1 MWGMRRAALP
11 ATTPLAGRLILVR
24 HGRTEW
30 SENGRHTG
38 VTDLPLL
45 PEGEEDG
52 RGLGRRLEEFDIAV
66 ALTSPRQ
73 RARRTAEL
81 AGFGT
86 AEVDEDLVEW
96 DYGGYE
102 GRTTPQIR
110 EEVGYDWTVFEH
122 GVVPGQ
128 TPGETVEEVAAR
140 ASRVIARVL
149 PTLAERDAVLFGHG
163 HALRVLAATFLRR
176 EPRFG
181 AHLVLDAGALC
192 VLGERREQPVIR
204 LWNG

>member
-1 MWGMRRAALP
+1 MRPADLP
-11 ATTPLAGRLILVR
+11 ATSPLSGRLILVR
-24 HGRTEW
+24 HGKTEW

-38 VTDLPLL
+38 QTDLPLL
-45 PEGEEDG
+45 PEGEEDA
-52 RGLGRRLEEFDIAV
+52 RRLGERLKDFDIAM
-66 ALTSPRQ
+66 ALMSPRE
-73 RARRTAEL
+73 RSRRTAEL
-81 AGFGT
+81 AGFGD

-110 EEVGYDWTVFEH
+110 EEVGYEWTVFEH
-122 GVVPGQ
+122 GVVPGK

>member
-52 RGLGRRLEEFDIAV
+52 RRLGRRLEEFDIAV

-140 ASRVIARVL
+140 ASRVIARVM

>member
-52 RGLGRRLEEFDIAV
+52 RRLGRRLEEYDIAV

-81 AGFGT
+81 AL
-86 AEVDEDLVEW
+86 AQARRSVLVNQTTL
-96 DYGGYE
+96 YKALGGSD
-102 GRTTPQIR
+102 R
-110 EEVGYDWTVFEH
+110 
-122 GVVPGQ
+122 
-128 TPGETVEEVAAR
+128 
-140 ASRVIARVL
+140 S
-149 PTLAERDAVLFGHG
+149 
-163 HALRVLAATFLRR
+163 
-176 EPRFG
+176 
-181 AHLVLDAGALC
+181 
-192 VLGERREQPVIR
+192 QP
-204 LWNG
+204 